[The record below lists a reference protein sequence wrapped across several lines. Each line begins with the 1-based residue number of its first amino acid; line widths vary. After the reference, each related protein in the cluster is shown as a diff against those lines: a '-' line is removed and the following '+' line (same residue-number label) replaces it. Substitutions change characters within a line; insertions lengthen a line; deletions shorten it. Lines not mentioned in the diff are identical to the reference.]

1 MNTQVEVKVYPNKLD
16 LNLYE
21 PCTAFV
27 GQTLSTWLKQNVPAY
42 DDREQPLFSA
52 NINNRHVLPCEWP
65 TYTFKPNDDIRL
77 IVEAKDPVTIAY
89 AVIAV
94 IAIGVAIYTANQIPD
109 NYNSTTPDG
118 SSIYEVNT
126 QGNKPKLMGIV
137 PEGAGRHAIFPDY
150 LTMPRREYIDN
161 EQWLYL
167 MLSVGSGEYEILPEE
182 VFIANTPVK
191 SYTGDVFYEIFGP
204 GEDVSVHEGHR
215 NVYTSSEVGSTSGS
229 TGIELKGKISS
240 TGGEE
245 TSSYSYS
252 FSGTELIAYIEEYDP
267 EFGSF
272 KHKTPLPF
280 EVGEI
285 IRIQYTSNPEN
296 SGYYE
301 ILETSI
307 SGNELKKL
315 NAQYE
320 EDTTWTGFTTESN
333 SYAKVFTEDGGGDG
347 EFNGPFFAVPEGEVT
362 DQLWLDFSMPQG
374 LGELD
379 DEGDFLTRSVNII
392 VEYRAEGALEWTQ
405 APAILFSDKTN
416 DQLGKT
422 IPISLPEKIRPEIR
436 VKRSTAANDDTRIYD
451 DVYWTALKAELKS
464 ATFYDGMTTLAVR
477 IKGTNALA
485 GSAENKFNLIATRV
499 LPVYENGVWSAPR
512 PTKDIAPFFAHVIK
526 SVGHGDDKIG
536 LEEAE
541 ALHNIWSAR
550 GDEFNAVFDSATTVF
565 EAVKRILAVGFAE
578 PTIDYGRITPVRDQ
592 PRTVF
597 QHMYQP
603 DNYVGFLER
612 SIKLIDD
619 DEPDG
624 VEVEY
629 FSPVTWKSETVLCL
643 LPGDNGYNPE
653 KVRAFGITDKDKA
666 YQFGMRKRRIR
677 RYRRTQFDFKTE
689 MDALNSRYMD
699 YCALADD
706 IPGYEQTGRVEYAVG
721 RTIFT
726 DAELE
731 WQDGEQHIL
740 ALRKPD
746 GKLSGPYVASKVNG
760 SVNAVVIDKDLDF
773 VPVLDGSMEPP
784 LFMFGITNRWC
795 NAVLITDIKPSS
807 IDKVGVT
814 ALLDDV
820 RVYEDDDTPAPD
832 DTPIPIPPYY
842 S

>member
-1 MNTQVEVKVYPNKLD
+1 MSTQVEIKVYPNKLD
-16 LNLYE
+16 LDLYE
-21 PCTAFV
+21 PCTGLA
-27 GQTLSTWLKQNVPAY
+27 GQTLSAWLKENVPAY

-52 NINNRHVLPCEWP
+52 SVNGKHLIPDAWP
-65 TYTFKPNDDIRL
+65 TYRFKPNDDIKL

-126 QGNKPKLMGIV
+126 QGNQPKLMGII

-167 MLSVGSGEYEILPEE
+167 MLSVGVGDYEILPEE
-182 VFIANTPVK
+182 VFIANSPVK
-191 SYTGDVFYEIFGP
+191 NYTGDVFYEIFAP
-204 GEDVSVHEGHR
+204 GEDVSVHEGYR

-229 TGIELKGKISS
+229 TGIELKGKVTN
-240 TGGEE
+240 TGGENS
-245 TSSYSYS
+245 TYSYS
-252 FSGTELIAYIEEYDP
+252 FSDKEIVAYVEEYDP
-267 EFGSF
+267 EFGPF
-272 KHKTPLPF
+272 KHRAALPF

-285 IRIQYTSNPEN
+285 LRVQYATNPEN
-296 SGYYE
+296 DGYYE
-301 ILETSI
+301 IVTKNV

-315 NAQYE
+315 NGQYE
-320 EDTTWTGFTTESN
+320 EDTTWTGFITESN
-333 SYAKVFTEDGGGDG
+333 SYAKVFTEDGGGEG
-347 EFNGPFFAVPEGEVT
+347 EFNGPYFAVPEGEVT

-374 LGELD
+374 MGELD
-379 DEGDFLTRSVNII
+379 DEGNFINKSVSIV
-392 VEYRAEGALEWTQ
+392 VEYRGEGELDWTQ
-405 APAILFSDKTN
+405 AQPITFSDATN
-416 DQLGKT
+416 NQLGET
-422 IPISLPEKIRPEIR
+422 IPISLPEKIRPEVR
-436 VKRSTAANDDTRIYD
+436 VKRSTAADDNTRVYD
-451 DVYWTALKAELKS
+451 TVYWTALKAELYS
-464 ATFYDGMTTLAVR
+464 AKFYDSMTTIAIR
-477 IKGTNALA
+477 MRGTSALA

-499 LPVYENGVWSAPR
+499 LPVYENGAWSTPR
-512 PTKDIAPFFAHVIK
+512 PTKDIAPFFAHIIK

-536 LEEAE
+536 LDELS
-541 ALHNIWSAR
+541 ALHDIWHAR
-550 GDEFNAVFDSATTVF
+550 SDEFNALFDSASTVF
-565 EAVKRILAVGFAE
+565 EAVKRVLAVGFAE
-578 PTIDYGRITPVRDQ
+578 PTIDYGKITPVRDQ
-592 PRTVF
+592 PRTTY

-603 DNYVGFLER
+603 DNYIGFLER
-612 SIKLIDD
+612 SIKLLDE

-629 FSPVTWKSETVLCL
+629 FSPITWKSETVMCL
-643 LPGDNGYNPE
+643 LPGDNGFNPE
-653 KVRAFGITDKDKA
+653 KVRAYGITDRDKA
-666 YQFGMRKRRIR
+666 YQFGMRKRRAR
-677 RYRRTQFDFKTE
+677 RYRRTQFTFKTE

-706 IPGYEQTGRVEYAVG
+706 IPGYEQTGRVEYVIG
-721 RTIFT
+721 RTVFT

-784 LFMFGITNRWC
+784 YFMFGITNRWC

-814 ALLDDV
+814 AMLDDP